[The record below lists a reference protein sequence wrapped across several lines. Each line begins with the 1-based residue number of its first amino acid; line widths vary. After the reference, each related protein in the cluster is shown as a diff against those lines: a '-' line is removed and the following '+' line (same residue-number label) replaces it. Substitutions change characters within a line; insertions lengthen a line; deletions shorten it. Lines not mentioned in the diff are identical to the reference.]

1 MSSISGTRSNSSNPT
16 ETPRNPRDREVETLK
31 QELRDINENHRAEL
45 TKLEDENKKRLD
57 QVHTDANAKLNE
69 KDIQHQKEIETI
81 RAMYNKRS
89 IET

>member
-1 MSSISGTRSNSSNPT
+1 
-16 ETPRNPRDREVETLK
+16 
-31 QELRDINENHRAEL
+31 
-45 TKLEDENKKRLD
+45 
-57 QVHTDANAKLNE
+57 LNE